1 MRIFPW
7 RFVLVVATAV
17 SVIGFS
23 KPATATTFNV
33 TVGPGFNLVFDPASV
48 TIHPGDQVKWTWASS
63 GHSTTSG
70 SPGET
75 ERHLGFWNSQPGE
88 PPSLRPSIVPGRFR
102 TTELRR

>member
-17 SVIGFS
+17 SVIGFP

-48 TIHPGDQVKWTWASS
+48 TISDRRSGKMDLGFQWPQHNLRLPGVA
-63 GHSTTSG
+63 
-70 SPGET
+70 
-75 ERHLGFWNSQPGE
+75 ERHL
-88 PPSLRPSIVPGRFR
+88 
-102 TTELRR
+102 ELRSS